1 MKVLHEQYKIM
12 SQFQNNVEVDLAMPS
27 DMAEVLFSGPMTKIF
42 NSLSKV
48 LKDNKVANEESV
60 NEEKRIMKLMDS
72 VIKVQKLL
80 VNNAAVN
87 NG

>member
-1 MKVLHEQYKIM
+1 MKGLHEQYKIM

-27 DMAEVLFSGPMTKIF
+27 DMAEVLFSAPMTKIF

-48 LKDNKVANEESV
+48 LKDNKVVTEESV

-72 VIKVQKLL
+72 MIKVQKLL